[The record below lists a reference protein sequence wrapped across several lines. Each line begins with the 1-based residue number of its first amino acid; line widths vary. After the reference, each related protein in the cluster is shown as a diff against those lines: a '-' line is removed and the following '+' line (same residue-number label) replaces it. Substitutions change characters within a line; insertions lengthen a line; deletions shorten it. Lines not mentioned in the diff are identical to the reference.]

1 MKEKLIKK
9 YSRDLPDDILNSCPE
24 FAETAA
30 GAAGAASGKASGT
43 AARSGG
49 SGRRVNI
56 FKFVAVP
63 AVLALL
69 VVAGAIAG
77 LIISKNQQKPNE
89 PDNIIGNS
97 TAEPTET
104 PTIEQ
109 TPAVTNEPAA
119 TPTVKPTAAPTETTE
134 PTPSATAEPTPIG
147 TPMFEAPASVR
158 YYTSWNYNETIAA
171 LTESSFSGY
180 GAMRKDYDAKKAEYG
195 PKFGELIDLIDIGTI
210 KPMRPVNSGD
220 RSLSVSVHTNGQFNL
235 PMVEWYN
242 LSYNNKYLIVD
253 LTYLKLTGS
262 EKLENSNDIAE
273 VVAVLDPTIPLATS
287 NDYPLP
293 EGYKAIRYENL
304 KLNSDTVRAIVHELD
319 KGVYYR
325 FILKGCIVCVHTAK
339 EGQTLDSGYWET
351 FNIEECEPDMTGI
364 DGIVYEE
371 VPRST
376 DPSRLV
382 KDEAIMLIRD
392 AVNIVRG
399 YKGAFQWYAGGT
411 EGNGFSDNFGITLDS
426 DNIARIYRPVID
438 GYDAEGILALI
449 NKTFTPDVAA
459 AFSKNYQTL
468 FDLRMR
474 VENGITYYYFPYG
487 AQTQGYY
494 SLLFSEEELNGLVLG
509 AVDNGT
515 KTVSGQVR
523 TYFNG
528 EYTDRGDGEVTIYF
542 TFKWDGGQWK
552 ISAIDTADAA
562 FSEYAG
568 GFVAEDFSVD
578 NARRVIRAVLSDL
591 YVYTRISGTQV
602 YESSMIAGP
611 TSSVP
616 STVYRGAR
624 PFYIVTGTLAD
635 PGVWQE
641 YASRFL
647 TPALVE
653 RLLYG
658 NGCAFQIENG
668 RVYTI
673 DSGSLASDDFNKYV
687 FDMLELEVLES
698 SATRAA
704 VRLHNFNYAYRRSR
718 LVGENVIDA
727 EELRDLDFKFTL
739 VDGVWKLSGGNFFD
753 RLDAVYLMPE
763 TEPYPSDSEPSTIP
777 PAPGKDAYQIEQS
790 LFAWSHEGGYWAT
803 TYREVH
809 LKPGESIKIP
819 VLWRLQKTVDPELY
833 TINVEF
839 SDTDAVNFQLL
850 PSEAAPECELCFVA
864 SALKPGEVK
873 VHVYGTYDPD
883 KLTESP
889 GTVLEQ
895 EEGVL
900 IDVEISIVVAS

>member
-69 VVAGAIAG
+69 VAAGAIAG
-77 LIISKNQQKPNE
+77 LIISKNQQKLNE

-97 TAEPTET
+97 TAEPTEI
-104 PTIEQ
+104 PTVEL
-109 TPAVTNEPAA
+109 TPAATNEPAA
-119 TPTVKPTAAPTETTE
+119 TPTVKPTAAPTETAE
-134 PTPSATAEPTPIG
+134 PTPGATAEPTPIG
-147 TPMFEAPASVR
+147 TPMFEAPASVK
-158 YYTSWNYNETIAA
+158 YYTSRYYNETIAA

-195 PKFGELIDLIDIGTI
+195 PKFGELIDLIDNGTI

-325 FILKGCIVCVHTAK
+325 FILKGCIVCVHTE

-376 DPSRLV
+376 DPSRLG

-426 DNIARIYRPVID
+426 DNIARLYRPVID

-528 EYTDRGDGEVTIYF
+528 EYTDRGNRETTIYF

-568 GFVAEDFSVD
+568 GFVMNDFSVD

-635 PGVWQE
+635 SAVWQE

-647 TPALVE
+647 TPQLVE

-673 DSGSLASDDFNKYV
+673 DSGSLASEDFNKYV

-698 SATRAA
+698 GATRAV

-727 EELRDLDFKFTL
+727 EELRDLDFEFTL
-739 VDGVWKLSGGNFFD
+739 VDGVWKLSGGNFLD

-763 TEPYPSDSEPSTIP
+763 TEPYPSDSDPSTIP

-889 GTVLEQ
+889 GMVLEQ
-895 EEGVL
+895 EEGVV
-900 IDVEISIVVAS
+900 IDVEITIVVAS